1 MLSKTKSKTIRILCA
16 LLFLALGMTF
26 ALSAGGLKTETARGA
41 ETEYGVDLAY
51 GRRVSSTEAESGDV
65 LNTYAVDANPDTRYA
80 SRGEDDAYFYVDLG
94 NTEKINK
101 IVIDW
106 EAAYASE
113 YKLQLS
119 MDAITWTDVA
129 VVQKDAQSKDVITF
143 PYYLTTRF
151 VRFQGVSRAT
161 DYGYS
166 FYSFEVYGPKNLAT
180 GEGVE
185 VLEVSSYEAA
195 DVHKKENIVDNVA
208 NTRWASAQEDNQYVI
223 IDLGED
229 KTFDTVKWK
238 AGRFP
243 KRPPRVTSK
252 SSSFS
257 AKRWRKSKRPEDCR
271 GSPRSRSIPSNFT
284 IGQALKACRS
294 EA

>member
-229 KTFDTVKWK
+229 KTFDTVKIRWE
-238 AGRFP
+238 
-243 KRPPRVTSK
+243 V
-252 SSSFS
+252 SFARRYAIYAAS
-257 AKRWRKSKRPEDCR
+257 
-271 GSPRSRSIPSNFT
+271 GSVP
-284 IGQALKACRS
+284 G
-294 EA
+294 